1 MSSNSSLSDKL
12 QMFLTGRIP
21 GSDTATRFLQLAS
34 TAKIAGVTLPAG
46 RFATLEDDVSHAP
59 ITMLI
64 GLPFGAVPTSLK
76 LADLQPCVRA
86 QMGSI
91 GIVVD
96 PGLLGD
102 SASSARVVEEILSVT
117 SQVSGWG
124 GSVGLATEL
133 AHVDWEGRER
143 LCRIAEQHKMAFLA
157 SSAGAIPGEPL
168 GVSDVRRLR
177 KMLPIPTQLWAV
189 GCVIDCPAA
198 QELLAHGA
206 DQVGIVPSM
215 DEVETKKWL
224 ETLST

>member
-1 MSSNSSLSDKL
+1 VNSSSSLSDKL
-12 QMFLTGRIP
+12 QVFLTGRIP
-21 GSDTATRFLQLAS
+21 GTDIATRFLHLVSS
-34 TAKIAGVTLPAG
+34 TRIAGVALPSG
-46 RFATLEDDVSHAP
+46 RFATLDHDALHAST
-59 ITMLI
+59 TMLI

-76 LADLQPCVRA
+76 LSDLQPCVRA
-86 QMGSI
+86 HMRSI

-96 PGLLGD
+96 PGLLED
-102 SASSARVVEEILSVT
+102 SASCASVAEEIVSVT

-157 SSAGAIPGEPL
+157 SSAGAIPSEPL
-168 GVSDVRRLR
+168 DVSDVRRLR
-177 KMLPIPTQLWAV
+177 KMLPTPTKLWAV

-215 DEVETKKWL
+215 DGMETKKWL
-224 ETLST
+224 ETLSA